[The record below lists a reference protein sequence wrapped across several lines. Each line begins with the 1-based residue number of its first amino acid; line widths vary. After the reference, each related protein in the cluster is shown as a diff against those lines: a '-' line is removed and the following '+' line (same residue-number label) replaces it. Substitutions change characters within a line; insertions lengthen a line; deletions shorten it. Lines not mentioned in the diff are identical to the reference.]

1 MKKIA
6 LTTVVVVL
14 ILSISTITALAAGNG
29 YGKGAADVSGT
40 PVSELKPDTP
50 ANNAVCPRNE
60 NCSNGALCLSTGL
73 FLYKSDCPNDGI
85 APRDGT
91 GEKNGNG
98 GPQEDTVTTAMT
110 ENDNSTPATL
120 AAERQNAVATRV
132 CNENCPRAEQCR
144 NSGVCPY
151 DGDCPNN
158 GLRPRDGSGAKN
170 GRGGK

>member
-73 FLYKSDCPNDGI
+73 CLYKSDCPNDGI

-91 GEKNGNG
+91 GRKKRQWRATGGYGYYSNDGKRQFHRRHTGCRASERCGN
-98 GPQEDTVTTAMT
+98 E
-110 ENDNSTPATL
+110 SL
-120 AAERQNAVATRV
+120 
-132 CNENCPRAEQCR
+132 
-144 NSGVCPY
+144 
-151 DGDCPNN
+151 
-158 GLRPRDGSGAKN
+158 
-170 GRGGK
+170 

>member
-1 MKKIA
+1 M
-6 LTTVVVVL
+6 
-14 ILSISTITALAAGNG
+14 
-29 YGKGAADVSGT
+29 
-40 PVSELKPDTP
+40 
-50 ANNAVCPRNE
+50 C
-60 NCSNGALCLSTGL
+60 
-73 FLYKSDCPNDGI
+73 FYKSDCPNDGI